1 MGNRSR
7 ATTAAA
13 GSVLTVLLL
22 ASGCGSGDDDARTV
36 TVRAAGAERAVG
48 HGAGDGEDYA
58 DGYGAGSEAG
68 ADADVDADVDA
79 EEDPT
84 PAGTLSVR
92 EIPKVG
98 SVVTDAAGT
107 TLYRFDKDT
116 AQPPRSNCEDA
127 CATLWPAVPADGAQ
141 APAGVDAGLLGSVD
155 RPDGTRQL
163 TLAGWPVYRYAK
175 DTRPGETKGEGVGG
189 TWHALAADGGKA
201 VDGGK
206 AAEGGEAADDGKADT
221 GKESAPLSA
230 VDDAKL
236 GKLLVDAQGRTL
248 YRFGK
253 DSAWPMK
260 FGCLD
265 DCLNTWKPAPSVE
278 AGKAVGIPA
287 ELVGSVERPDGT
299 RQLTIDCWPVYLF
312 TGDTGPGQTNG
323 HGVQGLW
330 FAVNDAG
337 KKIPAKG

>member
-1 MGNRSR
+1 MGNRNR
-7 ATTAAA
+7 ATTVAA

-22 ASGCGSGDDDARTV
+22 ASGCGSGDDGARTV
-36 TVRAAGAERAVG
+36 TVQAAGAERAVG
-48 HGAGDGEDYA
+48 HGAGDGDDYGE
-58 DGYGAGSEAG
+58 GYGAGSEAG
-68 ADADVDADVDA
+68 ADADTDT

-92 EIPKVG
+92 EIPEVG

-116 AQPPRSNCEDA
+116 AQPPRSNCADA

-175 DTRPGETKGEGVGG
+175 DTRPGEAKGEGVGG
-189 TWHALAADGGKA
+189 TWHALAADGSKAADGGKA

-206 AAEGGEAADDGKADT
+206 AADDGTADT

-260 FGCLD
+260 FGCVD
-265 DCLNTWKPAPSVE
+265 ACLNTWKPAAPVE
-278 AGKAVGIPA
+278 GEKAVGIPA
-287 ELVGSVERPDGT
+287 KLVGSVERPDGT

-312 TGDTGPGQTNG
+312 TGDTAPGQTNG
-323 HGVQGLW
+323 HGVQNLW
-330 FAVNDAG
+330 FAVNGAG

>member
-1 MGNRSR
+1 MGNRNR

-22 ASGCGSGDDDARTV
+22 ASGCGSGDDGPRTV
-36 TVRAAGAERAVG
+36 TVQAAGAERAVG
-48 HGAGDGEDYA
+48 HDAAPGAGA
-58 DGYGAGSEAG
+58 GYGEEAGEEYDAGSEADGDAGTDAG
-68 ADADVDADVDA
+68 ADR
-79 EEDPT
+79 T
-84 PAGTLSVR
+84 PAGTLAVR
-92 EIPKVG
+92 EIPEVG
-98 SVVTDAAGT
+98 SVATDAAGI

-116 AQPPRSNCEDA
+116 AQPPRSNCEGA
-127 CATLWPAVPADGAQ
+127 CADLWPAVPADGAQ
-141 APAGVDAGLLGSVD
+141 APAGANAGLLGSVE

-163 TLAGWPVYRYAK
+163 TLGGWPVYRYAK
-175 DTRPGETKGEGVGG
+175 DTLPGEAKGEGVGG
-189 TWHALAADGGKA
+189 TWHALAADGKKA
-201 VDGGK
+201 VDAGKGGAGK
-206 AAEGGEAADDGKADT
+206 GGAEKD
-221 GKESAPLSA
+221 SAPLSA

-236 GKLLVDAQGRTL
+236 GKILVDGEGRTL

-265 DCLNTWKPAPSVE
+265 ACLDTWKPAAPVE
-278 AGKAVGIPA
+278 AEKAVGIPA
-287 ELVGSVERPDGT
+287 KLVGSVERPDGT

-312 TGDTGPGQTNG
+312 TGDTAPGQTNG
-323 HGVQGLW
+323 HGLQGLW